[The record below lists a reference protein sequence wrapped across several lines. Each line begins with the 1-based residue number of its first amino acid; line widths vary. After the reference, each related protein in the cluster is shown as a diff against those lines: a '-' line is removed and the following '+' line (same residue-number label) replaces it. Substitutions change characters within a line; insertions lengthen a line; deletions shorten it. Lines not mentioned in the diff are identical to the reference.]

1 VLGELRREASFEQVV
16 ARPLSPPSYG
26 GRDPLE
32 SSCSCSWS
40 SVLGH
45 VHDTDFEYHHQS
57 TTQLITQTW
66 KLKRTWGRC

>member
-32 SSCSCSWS
+32 SSCSCS
-40 SVLGH
+40 
-45 VHDTDFEYHHQS
+45 
-57 TTQLITQTW
+57 
-66 KLKRTWGRC
+66 